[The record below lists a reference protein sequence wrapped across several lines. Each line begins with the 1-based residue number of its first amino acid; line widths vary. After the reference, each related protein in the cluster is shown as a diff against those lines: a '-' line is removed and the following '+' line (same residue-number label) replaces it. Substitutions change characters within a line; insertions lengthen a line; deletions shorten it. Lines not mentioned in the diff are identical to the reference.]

1 MLYLYMGTFTI
12 NIPQML
18 PYMPNIRILVIE
30 WNATIWSYPHYK
42 KWTIPSGKLSH
53 NYGKIHHFVAGKTHE
68 LSTGPFSIAILT

>member
-30 WNATIWSYPHYK
+30 WNATM
-42 KWTIPSGKLSH
+42 
-53 NYGKIHHFVAGKTHE
+53 E
-68 LSTGPFSIAILT
+68 LSTLQKMDDTLW